1 MKKFLVLF
9 IMVLKVSINAQPYY
23 YISTYEP
30 FPVGHH
36 GTGDMYRI
44 NMDNPAEVETLMTD
58 VYDLGSTCS
67 DEYGNW
73 LADEEGFGFKIMN
86 LNNPAQKKV
95 ISEDSQG
102 IYKFSFSKSANNLLV
117 LYDAGW
123 AKNMILVDPKSIMI
137 SDTIK
142 NDICWECNRDEDIIL
157 SKTGDIMYM
166 MKTDTV
172 LRKGYIGSYSFS
184 SKQITKSKYLD
195 EISEKGCDAFY
206 FDFRRNGLA
215 TIESL
220 FLLPTPHSY
229 FRIYFIDK
237 DSLSIPIYRDDK
249 KSWFESYV
257 AEDGKKMLLFEV
269 LLTPDSLNLNPT
281 GKIES
286 YDMTNGELKKT
297 IQLPPDGEIMC
308 FENYPN
314 DVWYTKNIEHPER
327 EIYKISFDSYSDEP
341 KVKKLFPK

>member
-1 MKKFLVLF
+1 
-9 IMVLKVSINAQPYY
+9 MVLVNIINAQPYY

-44 NMDNPAEVETLMTD
+44 NMDNPAEVETLMKD

-67 DEYGNW
+67 DEYGSW
-73 LADEEGFGFKIMN
+73 LAYEEGFGFKIMN
-86 LNNPAQKKV
+86 LNNPTHKKV
-95 ISEDSQG
+95 ISQDSQG
-102 IYKFSFSKSANNLLV
+102 IYKFSFSKSENKLLV
-117 LYDAGW
+117 QYDAGHCF
-123 AKNMILVDPKSIMI
+123 NMVLVDAKTLTIT
-137 SDTIK
+137 DTIPY
-142 NDICWECNRDEDIIL
+142 DIRWECSNEEDINF
-157 SKTGDIMYM
+157 SKTGEIIYL

-172 LRKGYIGSYSFS
+172 LRKGYIASYSLP
-184 SKQITKSKYLD
+184 SKQIIATKYID
-195 EISEKGCDAFY
+195 EISEKGCDEFY

-229 FRIYFIDK
+229 FRIYFIDS
-237 DSLSIPIYRDDK
+237 DSLSIPIYREDK

-281 GKIES
+281 GKIEI
-286 YDMTNGELKKT
+286 YDMRNGDLKKT

-314 DVWYTKNIEHPER
+314 DVWYVKNIEQPER

-341 KVKKLFPK
+341 NVKKLFPK